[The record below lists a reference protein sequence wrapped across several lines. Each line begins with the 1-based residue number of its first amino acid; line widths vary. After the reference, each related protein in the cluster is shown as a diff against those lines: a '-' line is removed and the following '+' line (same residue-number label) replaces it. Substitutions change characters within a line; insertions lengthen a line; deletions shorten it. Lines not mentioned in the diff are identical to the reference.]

1 MIFLNLRFCREEA
14 EVFDAGSKIIC
25 PHYPYKNI
33 LQNQKFRDTIISSE
47 LLKKE
52 NPHELS

>member
-1 MIFLNLRFCREEA
+1 MIFLNLRFCLSEA
-14 EVFDAGSKIIC
+14 GVFDAGSKIIC

-33 LQNQKFRDTIISSE
+33 LKNQKFCDTIISSE

-52 NPHELS
+52 NPP